1 MGWWKIAVVQFSNS
15 DRIFRV
21 GSVNS
26 GVERVLLDV
35 VEREGELAAETAVV
49 WWQPLTG
56 QRFRPVGRRAV
67 VVAVVVTVVVVV
79 VGEEHF
85 LPKKSRWGEVK
96 ERLTD
101 GGRPG
106 IVVGVVVVVWDVE
119 RGEGEVLQVL
129 SRRHRTSAV
138 ERNVVGV
145 VVVVVGRFR
154 FDSLSPILSDW
165 ENDGNLFKI
174 TT

>member
-26 GVERVLLDV
+26 GIERVLFDV
-35 VEREGELAAETAVV
+35 VQREGRLAAETAVV

-56 QRFRPVGRRAV
+56 QRFWPVGRRAV
-67 VVAVVVTVVVVV
+67 VVAVVVVAVVV

-85 LPKKSRWGEVK
+85 LPKKSRWRKVK
-96 ERLTD
+96 QWLTD
-101 GGRPG
+101 GGRSC
-106 IVVGVVVVVWDVE
+106 IVAVVVVVVWDVE

-138 ERNVVGV
+138 EGNVVGV

-154 FDSLSPILSDW
+154 FDSLSTILSDW
-165 ENDGNLFKI
+165 GNDGNLF
-174 TT
+174 